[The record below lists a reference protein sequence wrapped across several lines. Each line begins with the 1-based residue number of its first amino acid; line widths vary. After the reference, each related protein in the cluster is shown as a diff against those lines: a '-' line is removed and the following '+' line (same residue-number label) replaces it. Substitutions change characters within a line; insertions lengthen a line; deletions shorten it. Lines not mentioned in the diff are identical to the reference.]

1 MKLKNQYID
10 EAFTFAEEDIDQE
23 FEDNVKEI
31 STYIT
36 MMEPVLYCLDIPE
49 FEWKKYRRFQDLF
62 FIENGQLKLVDRIHS
77 YMIWAEKTKYS
88 FDKKLEAYIWFVE
101 RANEYFQ
108 ELKNEGAKIR
118 LLKLPILHIRLNDV
132 NQNNVDEVIKIDKF
146 LKLVDT
152 KKEESYRYNYF
163 SALMIFLKNG
173 NDLKSF
179 SPFTQDKNNNQ
190 KSFRTEL
197 KDKTGIDLDDLII
210 NEAFSFDDNDIDDID
225 DEFANSVSN
234 TKNEV
239 TYLKLLGDINSTGYY
254 TLKDSFTVIEK
265 NLYTEYDYLDVYSK
279 EEAWKESLDAIVW
292 YLENFVQYALSNKS
306 IEKIALPFIKITY
319 DAVSKEETTLIYKFF
334 VKIAKIL
341 ERIQKSSLVRIDG
354 KIVLYFFGLSNPVFL
369 EHYSLREKTNIDVV
383 FNLQY
388 KENILNEA
396 FDFDSEEDSN
406 IDSSFAK
413 NVEDQKYFSYLFKG
427 IPSVKSMD
435 DVYDTQYYG
444 FYPIDDIT
452 DFKIDSRIWNLN
464 EAIPGYLWFL
474 KKFVEKFKELKRID
488 KKLRGI
494 AFPNTIFFVKPNEF
508 NLIEKFCKEFNNI
521 ILDLKRSFV
530 GVDLYFNLNVYDKE
544 GNMIFDEDESTLKDT
559 DFAERFKREGL
570 YYQMKH

>member
-36 MMEPVLYCLDIPE
+36 MMKPVLYCLDIPE

-62 FIENGQLKLVDRIHS
+62 FIENGQLKLVNRIHS
-77 YMIWAEKTKYS
+77 YIIYAEKTKYS

-118 LLKLPILHIRLNDV
+118 LLKLPILHIRLDDV

-146 LKLVDT
+146 LKLVDI
-152 KKEESYRYNYF
+152 KKKDSIEYNYF

-179 SPFTQDKNNNQ
+179 VPFTQDKNNNQ

-210 NEAFSFDDNDIDDID
+210 NEAFSFDDNDIDD
-225 DEFANSVSN
+225 EFANSVSN

-265 NLYTEYDYLDVYSK
+265 SLYTEYDYLDVYSK
-279 EEAWKESLDAIVW
+279 EEAWKESLDTIVW

-319 DAVSKEETTLIYKFF
+319 DIVSKEETTLIYKFF
-334 VKIAKIL
+334 VEIAKIL
-341 ERIQKSSLVRIDG
+341 ERIQKSNLVRIDG
-354 KIVLYFFGLSNPVFL
+354 KIVLYFFGHNNNPIFL
-369 EHYSLREKTNIDVV
+369 ENYSLRERTNIDVV

-396 FDFDSEEDSN
+396 FDFEDEEDSS
-406 IDSSFAK
+406 IDDSFAK
-413 NVEDQKYFSYLFKG
+413 SVEGQKYFSYLFNG
-427 IPSVKSMD
+427 LRFIKSMD
-435 DVYDTQYYG
+435 DVYDIQYNG

-464 EAIPGYLWFL
+464 EAIPAYLWFL
-474 KKFVEKFKELKRID
+474 KKFVEKFKELKKIY
-488 KKLRGI
+488 KNLQGI
-494 AFPNTIFFVKPNEF
+494 AFPNTIFFVKPDEF
-508 NLIEKFCKEFNNI
+508 DLIEKFCKEFNNI
-521 ILDLKRSFV
+521 ILDLKKRFF
-530 GVDLYFNLNVYDKE
+530 GVDLYFNLKVYDKE
-544 GNMIFDEDESTLKDT
+544 GSMILNEDESTLKDT
-559 DFAERFKREGL
+559 DFAERFKREVL

>member
-62 FIENGQLKLVDRIHS
+62 FIENGWLRLVNGIHS
-77 YMIWAEKTKYS
+77 YMIYAEKTKYS

-118 LLKLPILHIRLNDV
+118 LLELPILLIRLDDIS
-132 NQNNVDEVIKIDKF
+132 QNNIDEVIKIDEF
-146 LKLVDT
+146 LKLVDI
-152 KKEESYRYNYF
+152 KKKDSIEYNYF
-163 SALMIFLKNG
+163 GALMILLKNG
-173 NDLKSF
+173 NDLKTF
-179 SPFTQDKNNNQ
+179 VPFTQDKNNKQ
-190 KSFRTEL
+190 KAFRAEL
-197 KDKTGIDLDDLII
+197 KDKTGIDLDELII
-210 NEAFSFDDNDIDDID
+210 NENFNFDDNDIDD
-225 DEFANSVSN
+225 EFAKSVSN

-265 NLYTEYDYLDVYSK
+265 SLYTEYDYLDVYSK

-306 IEKIALPFIKITY
+306 IKKIALPFIKITY
-319 DAVSKEETTLIYKFF
+319 DTVSKEETTLIYKFF

-341 ERIQKSSLVRIDG
+341 ERIQKSNLVRIDG
-354 KIVLYFFGLSNPVFL
+354 KIVLYFFGHNNNPIFL
-369 EHYSLREKTNIDVV
+369 ENYSLRERTNIDVV

-396 FDFDSEEDSN
+396 FDFEDEEDSS
-406 IDSSFAK
+406 IDDSFAK
-413 NVEDQKYFSYLFKG
+413 SVEGQKYFSYLFNG
-427 IPSVKSMD
+427 LRFIKSMD
-435 DVYDTQYYG
+435 DVYDIQYNG

-464 EAIPGYLWFL
+464 EAIPAYLWFL
-474 KKFVEKFKELKRID
+474 KKFVEKFKELKKIY
-488 KKLRGI
+488 KNLQGI

-544 GNMIFDEDESTLKDT
+544 GNMVFNEDEITLKDT
-559 DFAERFKREGL
+559 NFAERFKREVL

>member
-62 FIENGQLKLVDRIHS
+62 FIENEQLRLVNGIHS
-77 YMIWAEKTKYS
+77 YTIYNEKAKYS
-88 FDKKLEAYIWFVE
+88 FDKKLEAYIWFAE
-101 RANEYFQ
+101 KANEYFQ
-108 ELKNEGAKIR
+108 ELKSEGAKIH
-118 LLKLPILHIRLNDV
+118 LLKLPILHIRLDDIS
-132 NQNNVDEVIKIDKF
+132 QNNIDEVIKIDEF
-146 LKLVDT
+146 LKLVDI
-152 KKEESYRYNYF
+152 KKKDSIEYNYF
-163 SALMIFLKNG
+163 GALMILLKNG
-173 NDLKSF
+173 NDLKTF
-179 SPFTQDKNNNQ
+179 VPFTQDKNNKQ
-190 KSFRTEL
+190 KAFRAEL
-197 KDKTGIDLDDLII
+197 KDKTGIDLDELII
-210 NEAFSFDDNDIDDID
+210 NEAFSFDDNDID

-265 NLYTEYDYLDVYSK
+265 GLYTEYDYLDVYSK
-279 EEAWKESLDAIVW
+279 EEGWKESLDAIVW
-292 YLENFVQYALSNKS
+292 YLENFVQCALSNKS
-306 IEKIALPFIKITY
+306 IKKIALPFIKITY
-319 DAVSKEETTLIYKFF
+319 DIVSKEETTLIYKFF
-334 VKIAKIL
+334 VEIAKIL
-341 ERIQKSSLVRIDG
+341 ERIQKSNLVRIDG
-354 KIVLYFFGLSNPVFL
+354 KIVLYFFGHNNNPIFL
-369 EHYSLREKTNIDVV
+369 ENYSLRERTNIDVV

-413 NVEDQKYFSYLFKG
+413 SVEGQKYFSYLFNG
-427 IPSVKSMD
+427 LRFIKSMD
-435 DVYDTQYYG
+435 DVYDIQYNG

-464 EAIPGYLWFL
+464 EAIPAYLWFL
-474 KKFVEKFKELKRID
+474 KKFVEKFKELKKIY
-488 KKLRGI
+488 KNLQGI
-494 AFPNTIFFVKPNEF
+494 AFPNTIFFVKPDEF
-508 NLIEKFCKEFNNI
+508 DLIEKFCKEFNNI
-521 ILDLKRSFV
+521 ILDLKKRFF
-530 GVDLYFNLNVYDKE
+530 GVDLYFNLKVYDKE
-544 GNMIFDEDESTLKDT
+544 GSMILNEDESTLKDT
-559 DFAERFKREGL
+559 DFAERFKREVL

>member
-62 FIENGQLKLVDRIHS
+62 FIENEQLRLVNGIHS
-77 YMIWAEKTKYS
+77 YTIYNEKAKYS
-88 FDKKLEAYIWFVE
+88 FDKKLEAYIWFAE
-101 RANEYFQ
+101 KANEYFQ
-108 ELKNEGAKIR
+108 ELKSEGAKIH
-118 LLKLPILHIRLNDV
+118 LLKLPILHIRLDDIS
-132 NQNNVDEVIKIDKF
+132 QNNIDEVIKIDEF
-146 LKLVDT
+146 LKLVDI
-152 KKEESYRYNYF
+152 KKKDSIEYNYF
-163 SALMIFLKNG
+163 GALMILLKNG
-173 NDLKSF
+173 NDLKTF
-179 SPFTQDKNNNQ
+179 VPFTQDKNNKQ
-190 KSFRTEL
+190 KAFRAEL
-197 KDKTGIDLDDLII
+197 KDKTGIDLDELII
-210 NEAFSFDDNDIDDID
+210 NENFNFDDNDIDD
-225 DEFANSVSN
+225 EFAKSVSN

-254 TLKDSFTVIEK
+254 ILKDSFTVIEK
-265 NLYTEYDYLDVYSK
+265 GLYTEYDYLDVYSK
-279 EEAWKESLDAIVW
+279 EEGWKESLDAIVW
-292 YLENFVQYALSNKS
+292 YLENFVQCALSNKS
-306 IEKIALPFIKITY
+306 IKKIALPFIKITY
-319 DAVSKEETTLIYKFF
+319 DIVSKEETTLIYKFF
-334 VKIAKIL
+334 VEIAKIL
-341 ERIQKSSLVRIDG
+341 ERIQKSNLVRIDG
-354 KIVLYFFGLSNPVFL
+354 KIVLYFFGHNNNPIFL
-369 EHYSLREKTNIDVV
+369 ENYSLRERTNIDVV

-396 FDFDSEEDSN
+396 FDFEDEEDSS
-406 IDSSFAK
+406 IDDSFAK
-413 NVEDQKYFSYLFKG
+413 SVEGQKYFSYLFNG
-427 IPSVKSMD
+427 LRFIKSMD
-435 DVYDTQYYG
+435 DVYDIQYNG

-464 EAIPGYLWFL
+464 EAIPAYLWFL
-474 KKFVEKFKELKRID
+474 KKFVEKFKELKKIY
-488 KKLRGI
+488 KNLQGI

-544 GNMIFDEDESTLKDT
+544 GNMVFNEDEITLKDT
-559 DFAERFKREGL
+559 NFAERFKREVL

>member
-62 FIENGQLKLVDRIHS
+62 FIENEQLRLVNGIHS
-77 YMIWAEKTKYS
+77 YTIYNEKAKYS
-88 FDKKLEAYIWFVE
+88 FDKKLEAYIWFAE
-101 RANEYFQ
+101 KANEYFQ
-108 ELKNEGAKIR
+108 ELKSEGAKIH
-118 LLKLPILHIRLNDV
+118 LLKLPILHIRLDDIS
-132 NQNNVDEVIKIDKF
+132 QNNIDEVIKIDEF
-146 LKLVDT
+146 LKLVDI
-152 KKEESYRYNYF
+152 KKKDSIEYNYF
-163 SALMIFLKNG
+163 GALMILLKNG
-173 NDLKSF
+173 NDLKTF
-179 SPFTQDKNNNQ
+179 VPFTQDKNNKQ
-190 KSFRTEL
+190 KTFRAEL
-197 KDKTGIDLDDLII
+197 KDKTGIDLDELII
-210 NEAFSFDDNDIDDID
+210 NEAFSFDDNDID

-239 TYLKLLGDINSTGYY
+239 TYLKLLGGINSTGYY

-265 NLYTEYDYLDVYSK
+265 GLYTEYDYLDVYSK
-279 EEAWKESLDAIVW
+279 EEGWKESLDAIVW
-292 YLENFVQYALSNKS
+292 YLENFVQCALSNKS
-306 IEKIALPFIKITY
+306 IKKIALPFIKITY
-319 DAVSKEETTLIYKFF
+319 DIVSKEETTLIYKFF
-334 VKIAKIL
+334 VEIAKIL
-341 ERIQKSSLVRIDG
+341 ERIQKSNLVRIDG
-354 KIVLYFFGLSNPVFL
+354 KIVLYFFGHNNNPIFL
-369 EHYSLREKTNIDVV
+369 ENYSLRERTNIDVV

-413 NVEDQKYFSYLFKG
+413 SVEGQKYFSYLFNG
-427 IPSVKSMD
+427 LRFIKSMD
-435 DVYDTQYYG
+435 DVYDIQYNG

-464 EAIPGYLWFL
+464 EAIPAYLWFL
-474 KKFVEKFKELKRID
+474 KKFVEKFKELKKIY
-488 KKLRGI
+488 KNLQGI
-494 AFPNTIFFVKPNEF
+494 AFPNTIFFVKPDEF
-508 NLIEKFCKEFNNI
+508 DLIEKFCKEFNNI
-521 ILDLKRSFV
+521 ILDLKKRFF
-530 GVDLYFNLNVYDKE
+530 GVDLYFNLKVYDKE
-544 GNMIFDEDESTLKDT
+544 GSMILNEDESTLKDT
-559 DFAERFKREGL
+559 DFAERFKREVL

>member
-62 FIENGQLKLVDRIHS
+62 FIENEQLRLVNGIHS
-77 YMIWAEKTKYS
+77 YTIYNEKAKYS
-88 FDKKLEAYIWFVE
+88 FDKKLEAYIWFAE
-101 RANEYFQ
+101 KANEYFQ
-108 ELKNEGAKIR
+108 ELKSEGAKIH
-118 LLKLPILHIRLNDV
+118 LLKLPILHIRLDDIS
-132 NQNNVDEVIKIDKF
+132 QNNIDEVIKIDEF
-146 LKLVDT
+146 LKLVDI
-152 KKEESYRYNYF
+152 KKKDSIEYNYF
-163 SALMIFLKNG
+163 GALMILLKNG
-173 NDLKSF
+173 NDLKTF
-179 SPFTQDKNNNQ
+179 VPFTQDKNNKQ
-190 KSFRTEL
+190 KAFRAEL
-197 KDKTGIDLDDLII
+197 KDKTGIDLDELII
-210 NEAFSFDDNDIDDID
+210 NENFNFDDNDIDD
-225 DEFANSVSN
+225 EFAKSVSN

-254 TLKDSFTVIEK
+254 ILKDSFTVIEK
-265 NLYTEYDYLDVYSK
+265 GLYTEYDYLDVYSK
-279 EEAWKESLDAIVW
+279 EEGWKESLDAIVW
-292 YLENFVQYALSNKS
+292 YLENFVQCALSNKS
-306 IEKIALPFIKITY
+306 IKKIALPFIKITY
-319 DAVSKEETTLIYKFF
+319 DIVSKEETTLIYKFF
-334 VKIAKIL
+334 VEIAKIL
-341 ERIQKSSLVRIDG
+341 ERIQKSNLVRIDG
-354 KIVLYFFGLSNPVFL
+354 KIVLYFFGHNNNPIFL
-369 EHYSLREKTNIDVV
+369 ENYSLRERTNIDVV

-396 FDFDSEEDSN
+396 FDFEDEEDSS
-406 IDSSFAK
+406 IDDSFAK
-413 NVEDQKYFSYLFKG
+413 SVEGQKYFSYLFNG
-427 IPSVKSMD
+427 LRFIKSMD
-435 DVYDTQYYG
+435 DVYDIQYNG
-444 FYPIDDIT
+444 FFPIDDIT

-464 EAIPGYLWFL
+464 EAIPAYLWFL
-474 KKFVEKFKELKRID
+474 KKFVEKFKELKKIY
-488 KKLRGI
+488 KNLQGI

-544 GNMIFDEDESTLKDT
+544 GNMVFNEDEITLKDT
-559 DFAERFKREGL
+559 NFAERFKREVL

>member
-62 FIENGQLKLVDRIHS
+62 FIENEQLRLVNGIHS
-77 YMIWAEKTKYS
+77 YTIYNEKAKYS
-88 FDKKLEAYIWFVE
+88 FDKKLEAYIWFAE
-101 RANEYFQ
+101 KANEYFQ
-108 ELKNEGAKIR
+108 ELKSEGAKIH
-118 LLKLPILHIRLNDV
+118 LLKLPILHIRLDDIS
-132 NQNNVDEVIKIDKF
+132 QNNIDEVIKIDEF
-146 LKLVDT
+146 LKLVDI
-152 KKEESYRYNYF
+152 KKKDSIEYNYF
-163 SALMIFLKNG
+163 GALMILLKNG
-173 NDLKSF
+173 NDLKTF
-179 SPFTQDKNNNQ
+179 VPFTQDKNNKQ
-190 KSFRTEL
+190 KAFRAEL
-197 KDKTGIDLDDLII
+197 KDKTGIDLDELII
-210 NEAFSFDDNDIDDID
+210 NENFNFDDNDIDD
-225 DEFANSVSN
+225 EFAKSVSN

-265 NLYTEYDYLDVYSK
+265 SLYTEYDYLDVYSK

-306 IEKIALPFIKITY
+306 IKKIALPFIKITY
-319 DAVSKEETTLIYKFF
+319 DTVSKEETTLIYKFF

-341 ERIQKSSLVRIDG
+341 ERIQKSNLVRIDG
-354 KIVLYFFGLSNPVFL
+354 KIVLYFFGHNNNPIFL
-369 EHYSLREKTNIDVV
+369 ENYSLRERTNIDVV

-396 FDFDSEEDSN
+396 FDFEDEEDSS
-406 IDSSFAK
+406 IDDSFAK
-413 NVEDQKYFSYLFKG
+413 SVEGQKYFSYLFNG
-427 IPSVKSMD
+427 LRFIKSMD
-435 DVYDTQYYG
+435 DVYDIQYNG

-464 EAIPGYLWFL
+464 EAIPAYLWFL
-474 KKFVEKFKELKRID
+474 KKFVGKFKELKKIY
-488 KKLRGI
+488 KNLQGI

-544 GNMIFDEDESTLKDT
+544 GNMVFNEDEITLKDT
-559 DFAERFKREGL
+559 NFAERFKREVL

>member
-62 FIENGQLKLVDRIHS
+62 FIENEQLRLVNGIHS
-77 YMIWAEKTKYS
+77 YTIYNEKAKYS
-88 FDKKLEAYIWFVE
+88 FDKKLEAYIWFAE
-101 RANEYFQ
+101 KANEYFQ
-108 ELKNEGAKIR
+108 ELKSEGAKIH
-118 LLKLPILHIRLNDV
+118 LLKLPILHIRLDDIS
-132 NQNNVDEVIKIDKF
+132 QNNIDEVIKIDEF
-146 LKLVDT
+146 LKLVDI
-152 KKEESYRYNYF
+152 KKKDSIEYNYF
-163 SALMIFLKNG
+163 GALMILLKNG
-173 NDLKSF
+173 NDLKTF
-179 SPFTQDKNNNQ
+179 VPFTQDKNNKQ
-190 KSFRTEL
+190 KAFRAEL
-197 KDKTGIDLDDLII
+197 KDKTGIDLDELII
-210 NEAFSFDDNDIDDID
+210 NEAFSFDDNDID

-265 NLYTEYDYLDVYSK
+265 GLYTEYDYLDVYSK
-279 EEAWKESLDAIVW
+279 EEGWKESLDAIVW
-292 YLENFVQYALSNKS
+292 YLENFVQCALSNKS
-306 IEKIALPFIKITY
+306 IKKIALPFIKITY
-319 DAVSKEETTLIYKFF
+319 DIVSKEETTLIYKFF
-334 VKIAKIL
+334 VEIAKIL
-341 ERIQKSSLVRIDG
+341 ERIQKSNLVRIDG
-354 KIVLYFFGLSNPVFL
+354 KIVLYFFGHNNNPIFL
-369 EHYSLREKTNIDVV
+369 ENYSLRERTNIDVV

-413 NVEDQKYFSYLFKG
+413 SVEGQKYFSYLFNG
-427 IPSVKSMD
+427 LRFIKSMD
-435 DVYDTQYYG
+435 DVYDIQYNG

-464 EAIPGYLWFL
+464 EAIPAYLWFL
-474 KKFVEKFKELKRID
+474 KKFVEKFKELKKIY
-488 KKLRGI
+488 KNLQGI
-494 AFPNTIFFVKPNEF
+494 AFPNTIFFVKPDEF
-508 NLIEKFCKEFNNI
+508 DLIEKFCKEFNNI
-521 ILDLKRSFV
+521 ILDLKKRFF
-530 GVDLYFNLNVYDKE
+530 GVDLYFNLKVYDKE
-544 GNMIFDEDESTLKDT
+544 GSMILNENESTLKDT
-559 DFAERFKREGL
+559 DFAERFKREVL

>member
-31 STYIT
+31 STYIS

-62 FIENGQLKLVDRIHS
+62 FIENGQLKLVNRIHS
-77 YMIWAEKTKYS
+77 YIIYAEKTKYS

-118 LLKLPILHIRLNDV
+118 LLKLPILHIRLDDV

-146 LKLVDT
+146 LKLVDI
-152 KKEESYRYNYF
+152 KKKDSIEYNYF

-179 SPFTQDKNNNQ
+179 VPFTQDKNNNQ
-190 KSFRTEL
+190 KSFRIEL

-210 NEAFSFDDNDIDDID
+210 NEAFSFDDNDID

-265 NLYTEYDYLDVYSK
+265 SLYTEYDYLDVYSK

-319 DAVSKEETTLIYKFF
+319 DIVSKEETTLIYKFF
-334 VKIAKIL
+334 VEIAKIL
-341 ERIQKSSLVRIDG
+341 ERIQKSNLVRIDG
-354 KIVLYFFGLSNPVFL
+354 KIVLYFFGHNNNPIFL
-369 EHYSLREKTNIDVV
+369 ENYSLRERTNIDVV

-388 KENILNEA
+388 KEVILNEA
-396 FDFDSEEDSN
+396 FDFEDEEDSS
-406 IDSSFAK
+406 IDDSFAK
-413 NVEDQKYFSYLFKG
+413 SVEGQKYFSYLFNG
-427 IPSVKSMD
+427 LRFIKSMD
-435 DVYDTQYYG
+435 DVYDIQYNG

-464 EAIPGYLWFL
+464 EAIPAYLWFL
-474 KKFVEKFKELKRID
+474 KKFVEKFKELKKIY
-488 KKLRGI
+488 KNLQGI
-494 AFPNTIFFVKPNEF
+494 AFPNTIFFVKPDEF
-508 NLIEKFCKEFNNI
+508 DLIEKFCKEFNNI
-521 ILDLKRSFV
+521 ILDLKKSFV

-544 GNMIFDEDESTLKDT
+544 GNMVFNEDEITLKDT
-559 DFAERFKREGL
+559 NFAERFKREVL

>member
-1 MKLKNQYID
+1 MKLNDQYID
-10 EAFTFAEEDIDQE
+10 EAFTFDGEDIDQE
-23 FEDNVKEI
+23 FEDSVKEI

-36 MMEPVLYCLDIPE
+36 MMEPILYCLEIPE

-62 FIENGQLKLVDRIHS
+62 FIENGLLRLVNGIHS
-77 YMIWAEKTKYS
+77 YTIYAEKAKYS
-88 FDKKLEAYIWFVE
+88 FDKKLEAYIWFAE
-101 RANEYFQ
+101 KANEYFQ
-108 ELKNEGAKIR
+108 ELKSEGAKIH
-118 LLKLPILHIRLNDV
+118 LLKLPILHIRLDDV
-132 NQNNVDEVIKIDKF
+132 SQNNIDEVIKIDEF
-146 LKLVDT
+146 LKLVDI
-152 KKEESYRYNYF
+152 KKKDSIKYNYF
-163 SALMIFLKNG
+163 GALMILLKNG
-173 NDLKSF
+173 NDLKTF
-179 SPFTQDKNNNQ
+179 EPFTQDKNNKQ
-190 KSFRTEL
+190 KAFRAEL
-197 KDKTGIDLDDLII
+197 KDKTGIDLDELII
-210 NEAFSFDDNDIDDID
+210 NENFSFDDNDIDD
-225 DEFANSVSN
+225 EFAKSVSN

-254 TLKDSFTVIEK
+254 ILEDSFTVIEK
-265 NLYTEYDYLDVYSK
+265 GLYTEYDYLDVYSK

-306 IEKIALPFIKITY
+306 IKKIALPFIKITY
-319 DAVSKEETTLIYKFF
+319 DTVSKEETTLIYKFF

-341 ERIQKSSLVRIDG
+341 ERIQKSNLVRIDG
-354 KIVLYFFGLSNPVFL
+354 KIVLYFFGHNNNPIFL
-369 EHYSLREKTNIDVV
+369 ENYSLRERTNIDVV

-396 FDFDSEEDSN
+396 FDFEDEEDSS
-406 IDSSFAK
+406 IDDSFAK
-413 NVEDQKYFSYLFKG
+413 SVEGQKYFSYLFNG
-427 IPSVKSMD
+427 LRFIKSMD
-435 DVYDTQYYG
+435 DVYDIQYNG

-464 EAIPGYLWFL
+464 EAIPAYLWFL
-474 KKFVEKFKELKRID
+474 KKFVEKFKELKKIY
-488 KKLRGI
+488 KNLQGI

-544 GNMIFDEDESTLKDT
+544 GNMVFNEDEITLKDT
-559 DFAERFKREGL
+559 NFAERFKREVL

>member
-49 FEWKKYRRFQDLF
+49 FEWKKHRRFQDLF
-62 FIENGQLKLVDRIHS
+62 FIENEQLRLVNGIHF
-77 YMIWAEKTKYS
+77 YTIYNEKAKYS
-88 FDKKLEAYIWFVE
+88 FDKKLEAYIWFAE
-101 RANEYFQ
+101 KANEYFQ
-108 ELKNEGAKIR
+108 ELKSEGAKIH
-118 LLKLPILHIRLNDV
+118 LLKLPILHIRLDDIS
-132 NQNNVDEVIKIDKF
+132 QNNIDEVIKIDEF
-146 LKLVDT
+146 LKLVDI
-152 KKEESYRYNYF
+152 KKKDSIEYNYF
-163 SALMIFLKNG
+163 GALMILLKNG
-173 NDLKSF
+173 NDLKTF
-179 SPFTQDKNNNQ
+179 VPFTQDKNNKQ
-190 KSFRTEL
+190 KAFRAEL
-197 KDKTGIDLDDLII
+197 KDKTGIDLDELII
-210 NEAFSFDDNDIDDID
+210 NEAFSFDDNDID

-265 NLYTEYDYLDVYSK
+265 GLYTEYDYLDVYSK
-279 EEAWKESLDAIVW
+279 EEGWKESLDAIVW
-292 YLENFVQYALSNKS
+292 YLENFVQCALSNKS
-306 IEKIALPFIKITY
+306 IKKIALPFIKITY
-319 DAVSKEETTLIYKFF
+319 DIVSKEETTLIYKFF
-334 VKIAKIL
+334 VEIAKIL
-341 ERIQKSSLVRIDG
+341 ERIQKSNLVRIDG
-354 KIVLYFFGLSNPVFL
+354 KIVLYFFGHNNNPIFL
-369 EHYSLREKTNIDVV
+369 ENYSLRERTNIDVV

-413 NVEDQKYFSYLFKG
+413 SVEGQKYFSYLFKG

-559 DFAERFKREGL
+559 DFAERFKREVL

>member
-62 FIENGQLKLVDRIHS
+62 FIENEQLRLVNGIHS
-77 YMIWAEKTKYS
+77 YTIYNEKAKYS
-88 FDKKLEAYIWFVE
+88 FDKKLEAYIWFAE
-101 RANEYFQ
+101 KANEYFQ
-108 ELKNEGAKIR
+108 ELKSEGAKIH
-118 LLKLPILHIRLNDV
+118 LLKLPILHIRLDDIS
-132 NQNNVDEVIKIDKF
+132 QNNIDEVIKIDEF
-146 LKLVDT
+146 LKLVDI
-152 KKEESYRYNYF
+152 KKKDSIEYNYF
-163 SALMIFLKNG
+163 GALMILLKNG
-173 NDLKSF
+173 NDLKTF
-179 SPFTQDKNNNQ
+179 VPFTQDKNNKQ
-190 KSFRTEL
+190 KAFRAEL
-197 KDKTGIDLDDLII
+197 KDKTGIDLDELII
-210 NEAFSFDDNDIDDID
+210 NENFNFDDNDIDD
-225 DEFANSVSN
+225 EFAKSVSN

-265 NLYTEYDYLDVYSK
+265 SLYTEYDYLDVYSK

-306 IEKIALPFIKITY
+306 IKKIALPFIKITY
-319 DAVSKEETTLIYKFF
+319 DTVSKEETTLIYKFF

-341 ERIQKSSLVRIDG
+341 ERIQKSNLVRIDG
-354 KIVLYFFGLSNPVFL
+354 KIVLYFFGHNNNPIFL
-369 EHYSLREKTNIDVV
+369 ENYSLRERTNIDVV

-396 FDFDSEEDSN
+396 FDFEDEEDSS
-406 IDSSFAK
+406 IDDSFAK
-413 NVEDQKYFSYLFKG
+413 SVEGQKYFSYLFNG
-427 IPSVKSMD
+427 LRFIKSMD
-435 DVYDTQYYG
+435 DVYDIQYNG

-464 EAIPGYLWFL
+464 EAIPAYLWFL
-474 KKFVEKFKELKRID
+474 KKFVEKFKELKKIY
-488 KKLRGI
+488 KNLQGI
-494 AFPNTIFFVKPNEF
+494 AFPNTIFFVKPDEF
-508 NLIEKFCKEFNNI
+508 DLIEKFCKEFNNI
-521 ILDLKRSFV
+521 ILDLKKRFF
-530 GVDLYFNLNVYDKE
+530 GVDLYFNLKVYDKE
-544 GNMIFDEDESTLKDT
+544 GSMIFDEDESTLKDT
-559 DFAERFKREGL
+559 DFAERFKREVL

>member
-36 MMEPVLYCLDIPE
+36 MMKPVLYCLDIPE

-62 FIENGQLKLVDRIHS
+62 FIENCQLKLVNRIHS
-77 YMIWAEKTKYS
+77 YIIYAEKTKYS

-118 LLKLPILHIRLNDV
+118 LLKLPILHIRLDDV
-132 NQNNVDEVIKIDKF
+132 NQNNLDEVIKIDKF
-146 LKLVDT
+146 LKLVDI
-152 KKEESYRYNYF
+152 KKKDSIEYNYF

-173 NDLKSF
+173 NDLKAF
-179 SPFTQDKNNNQ
+179 VPFTQDKNNNQ

-210 NEAFSFDDNDIDDID
+210 NEAFSFDDNDIDD
-225 DEFANSVSN
+225 EFANSVSN

-265 NLYTEYDYLDVYSK
+265 SLYTEYDYLDVYSK

-319 DAVSKEETTLIYKFF
+319 DIVSKEETTLIYKFF
-334 VKIAKIL
+334 VEIAKIL
-341 ERIQKSSLVRIDG
+341 ERIQKSNLVRIDG
-354 KIVLYFFGLSNPVFL
+354 KIVLYFFGHNNNPIFL
-369 EHYSLREKTNIDVV
+369 ENYSLRERTNIDVV

-388 KENILNEA
+388 KEVILNEA
-396 FDFDSEEDSN
+396 FDFEDEEDSS
-406 IDSSFAK
+406 IDDSFAK
-413 NVEDQKYFSYLFKG
+413 SVEGQKYFSYLFNG
-427 IPSVKSMD
+427 LRFIKSMD
-435 DVYDTQYYG
+435 DVYDIQYNG

-464 EAIPGYLWFL
+464 EAIPAYLWFL
-474 KKFVEKFKELKRID
+474 KKFVEKFKELKKIY
-488 KKLRGI
+488 KNLQGI
-494 AFPNTIFFVKPNEF
+494 AFPNTIFFVKPDEF
-508 NLIEKFCKEFNNI
+508 DLIEKFCKEFNNI
-521 ILDLKRSFV
+521 ILDLKKRFF
-530 GVDLYFNLNVYDKE
+530 GVDLYFNLKVYDKE
-544 GNMIFDEDESTLKDT
+544 GSMILNEDESTLKDT
-559 DFAERFKREGL
+559 DFAERFKREVL

>member
-62 FIENGQLKLVDRIHS
+62 FIENEQLRLVNGIHS
-77 YMIWAEKTKYS
+77 YTIYNEKAKYS
-88 FDKKLEAYIWFVE
+88 FDKKLEAYIWFAE
-101 RANEYFQ
+101 KANEYFQ
-108 ELKNEGAKIR
+108 ELKSEGAKIH
-118 LLKLPILHIRLNDV
+118 LLKLPILHIRLDDIS
-132 NQNNVDEVIKIDKF
+132 QNNIDEVIKIDEF
-146 LKLVDT
+146 LKLVDI
-152 KKEESYRYNYF
+152 KKKDSIEYNYF
-163 SALMIFLKNG
+163 GALMILLKNG
-173 NDLKSF
+173 NDLKTF
-179 SPFTQDKNNNQ
+179 VPFTQDKNNKQ
-190 KSFRTEL
+190 KAFRAEL
-197 KDKTGIDLDDLII
+197 KDKTGIDLDELII
-210 NEAFSFDDNDIDDID
+210 NEAFSFDDNDID

-265 NLYTEYDYLDVYSK
+265 GLYTEYDYLDVYSK
-279 EEAWKESLDAIVW
+279 EEGWKESLDAIVW
-292 YLENFVQYALSNKS
+292 YLENFVQCALSNKS
-306 IEKIALPFIKITY
+306 IKKIALPFIKITY
-319 DAVSKEETTLIYKFF
+319 DIVSKEETTLIYKFF
-334 VKIAKIL
+334 VEIAKIL
-341 ERIQKSSLVRIDG
+341 ERIQKSNLVRIDG
-354 KIVLYFFGLSNPVFL
+354 KIVLYFFGHNNNPIFL
-369 EHYSLREKTNIDVV
+369 ENYSLRERTNIDVV

-406 IDSSFAK
+406 IDNSFAK
-413 NVEDQKYFSYLFKG
+413 SVEGQKYFSYLFNG
-427 IPSVKSMD
+427 LRFIKSMD
-435 DVYDTQYYG
+435 DVYDIQYNG

-464 EAIPGYLWFL
+464 EAIPAYLWFL
-474 KKFVEKFKELKRID
+474 KKFVKKFKELKKIY
-488 KKLRGI
+488 KNLQGI
-494 AFPNTIFFVKPNEF
+494 AFPNTIFFVKPDEF
-508 NLIEKFCKEFNNI
+508 DLIEKFCKEFNNI
-521 ILDLKRSFV
+521 ILDLKKRFF
-530 GVDLYFNLNVYDKE
+530 GVDLYFNLKVYDKE
-544 GNMIFDEDESTLKDT
+544 GSMILNEDESTLKDT
-559 DFAERFKREGL
+559 DFAERFKREVL

>member
-62 FIENGQLKLVDRIHS
+62 FIENEQLRLVNGIHS
-77 YMIWAEKTKYS
+77 YTIYNEKAKYS
-88 FDKKLEAYIWFVE
+88 FDKKLEAYIWFAE
-101 RANEYFQ
+101 KANEYFQ
-108 ELKNEGAKIR
+108 ELKSEGAKIH
-118 LLKLPILHIRLNDV
+118 LLKLPILHIRLDDIS
-132 NQNNVDEVIKIDKF
+132 QNNIDEVIKIDEF
-146 LKLVDT
+146 LKLVDI
-152 KKEESYRYNYF
+152 KKKDSIEYNYF
-163 SALMIFLKNG
+163 GALMILLKNG
-173 NDLKSF
+173 NDLKTF
-179 SPFTQDKNNNQ
+179 VPFTQDKNNKQ
-190 KSFRTEL
+190 KAFRAEL
-197 KDKTGIDLDDLII
+197 KDKTGIDLDELII
-210 NEAFSFDDNDIDDID
+210 NENFSFDDNDIDD
-225 DEFANSVSN
+225 EFAKSVSN

-265 NLYTEYDYLDVYSK
+265 SLYTEYDYLDVYSK

-306 IEKIALPFIKITY
+306 IKKIALPFIKITY
-319 DAVSKEETTLIYKFF
+319 DTVSKEETTLIYKFF

-341 ERIQKSSLVRIDG
+341 ERIQKSNLVRIDG
-354 KIVLYFFGLSNPVFL
+354 KIVLYFFGHNNNPIFL
-369 EHYSLREKTNIDVV
+369 ENYSLRERTNIDVV

-396 FDFDSEEDSN
+396 FDFEDEEDSS
-406 IDSSFAK
+406 IDDSFAK
-413 NVEDQKYFSYLFKG
+413 SVEGQKYFSYLFNG
-427 IPSVKSMD
+427 LRFIKSMD
-435 DVYDTQYYG
+435 DVYDIQYNG

-464 EAIPGYLWFL
+464 EAIPAYLWFL
-474 KKFVEKFKELKRID
+474 KKFVEKFKELKKIY
-488 KKLRGI
+488 KNLQGI

-544 GNMIFDEDESTLKDT
+544 GNMVFNEDEITLKDT
-559 DFAERFKREGL
+559 NFAERFKREVL

>member
-62 FIENGQLKLVDRIHS
+62 FIENEQLRLVNGIHS
-77 YMIWAEKTKYS
+77 YTIYNEKAKYS
-88 FDKKLEAYIWFVE
+88 FDKKLEAYIWFAE
-101 RANEYFQ
+101 KANEYFQ
-108 ELKNEGAKIR
+108 ELKSEGAKIH
-118 LLKLPILHIRLNDV
+118 LLKLPILHIRLDDIS
-132 NQNNVDEVIKIDKF
+132 QNNIDEVIKIDEF
-146 LKLVDT
+146 LKLVDI
-152 KKEESYRYNYF
+152 KKKDSIEYNYF
-163 SALMIFLKNG
+163 GALMILLKNG
-173 NDLKSF
+173 NDLKTF
-179 SPFTQDKNNNQ
+179 VPFTQDKNNKQ
-190 KSFRTEL
+190 KAFRAEL
-197 KDKTGIDLDDLII
+197 KDKTGIDLVELII
-210 NEAFSFDDNDIDDID
+210 NENFNFDDNDIDD
-225 DEFANSVSN
+225 EFAKSVSN

-265 NLYTEYDYLDVYSK
+265 SLYTEYDYLDVYSK

-306 IEKIALPFIKITY
+306 IKKIALPFIKITY
-319 DAVSKEETTLIYKFF
+319 DTVSKEETTLIYKFF

-341 ERIQKSSLVRIDG
+341 ERIQKSNLVRIDG
-354 KIVLYFFGLSNPVFL
+354 KIVLYFFGHNNNPIFL
-369 EHYSLREKTNIDVV
+369 ENYSLRERTNIDVV

-396 FDFDSEEDSN
+396 FDFEDEEDSS
-406 IDSSFAK
+406 IDDSFAK
-413 NVEDQKYFSYLFKG
+413 SVEGQKYFSYLFNG
-427 IPSVKSMD
+427 LRFIKSMD
-435 DVYDTQYYG
+435 DVYDIQYNG

-464 EAIPGYLWFL
+464 EAIPAYLWFL

-494 AFPNTIFFVKPNEF
+494 AFPNTIFFVKPDEF
-508 NLIEKFCKEFNNI
+508 DLIEKFCKEFNNI
-521 ILDLKRSFV
+521 ILDLKKRFF
-530 GVDLYFNLNVYDKE
+530 GVDLYFNLKVYDKE
-544 GNMIFDEDESTLKDT
+544 GSMILNEDESTLKDT
-559 DFAERFKREGL
+559 DFAERFKREVL

>member
-23 FEDNVKEI
+23 FENNVKEI

-62 FIENGQLKLVDRIHS
+62 FIENGWLRLVNGIHS
-77 YMIWAEKTKYS
+77 YMIYAEKTKYS

-118 LLKLPILHIRLNDV
+118 LLELPILLIRLDDIS
-132 NQNNVDEVIKIDKF
+132 QNNIDEVIKIDEF
-146 LKLVDT
+146 LKLVDI
-152 KKEESYRYNYF
+152 KKKDSIEYNYF
-163 SALMIFLKNG
+163 GALMILLKNG
-173 NDLKSF
+173 NDLKTF
-179 SPFTQDKNNNQ
+179 VPFTQDKNNKQ
-190 KSFRTEL
+190 KAFRAEL
-197 KDKTGIDLDDLII
+197 KDKTGIDLDELII
-210 NEAFSFDDNDIDDID
+210 NENFNFDDNDIDD
-225 DEFANSVSN
+225 EFAKSVSN

-265 NLYTEYDYLDVYSK
+265 SLYTEYDYLDVYSK

-306 IEKIALPFIKITY
+306 IKKIALPFIKITY
-319 DAVSKEETTLIYKFF
+319 DTVSKEETTLIYKFF

-341 ERIQKSSLVRIDG
+341 ERIQKSNLVRIDG
-354 KIVLYFFGLSNPVFL
+354 KIVLYFFGHNNNPIFL
-369 EHYSLREKTNIDVV
+369 ENYSLRERTNIDVV

-396 FDFDSEEDSN
+396 FDFEDEEDSS
-406 IDSSFAK
+406 IDDSFAK
-413 NVEDQKYFSYLFKG
+413 SVEGQKYFSYLFNG
-427 IPSVKSMD
+427 LRFIKSMD
-435 DVYDTQYYG
+435 DVYDIQYNG

-464 EAIPGYLWFL
+464 EAIPAYLWFL
-474 KKFVEKFKELKRID
+474 KKFVEKFKELKKIY
-488 KKLRGI
+488 KNLQGI

-544 GNMIFDEDESTLKDT
+544 GNMVVFNEDEITLKDT
-559 DFAERFKREGL
+559 NFAERFKREVL

>member
-23 FEDNVKEI
+23 FENNVKEI

-62 FIENGQLKLVDRIHS
+62 FIENGWLRLVNGIHS
-77 YMIWAEKTKYS
+77 YMIYAEKTKYS

-118 LLKLPILHIRLNDV
+118 LLELPILLIRLDDIS
-132 NQNNVDEVIKIDKF
+132 QNNIDEVIKIDEF
-146 LKLVDT
+146 LKLVDI
-152 KKEESYRYNYF
+152 KKKDSIEYNYF
-163 SALMIFLKNG
+163 GALMILLKNG
-173 NDLKSF
+173 NDLKTF
-179 SPFTQDKNNNQ
+179 VPFTQDKNNKQ
-190 KSFRTEL
+190 KAFRAEL
-197 KDKTGIDLDDLII
+197 KDKTGIDLDELII
-210 NEAFSFDDNDIDDID
+210 NENFSFDDNDIDD
-225 DEFANSVSN
+225 EFAKSVSN

-265 NLYTEYDYLDVYSK
+265 SLYTEYDYLDVYSK

-306 IEKIALPFIKITY
+306 IKKIALPFIKITY
-319 DAVSKEETTLIYKFF
+319 DTVSKEETTLIYKFF

-341 ERIQKSSLVRIDG
+341 ERIQKSNLVRIDG
-354 KIVLYFFGLSNPVFL
+354 KIVLYFFGHNNNPIFL
-369 EHYSLREKTNIDVV
+369 ENYSLRERTNIDVV

-396 FDFDSEEDSN
+396 FDFEDEEDSS
-406 IDSSFAK
+406 IDDSFAK
-413 NVEDQKYFSYLFKG
+413 SVEGQKYFSYLFNG
-427 IPSVKSMD
+427 LRFIKSMD
-435 DVYDTQYYG
+435 DVYDIQYNG

-464 EAIPGYLWFL
+464 EAIPAYLWFL
-474 KKFVEKFKELKRID
+474 KKFVEKFKELKKIY
-488 KKLRGI
+488 KNLQGI

-544 GNMIFDEDESTLKDT
+544 GNMVFNEDEITLKDT
-559 DFAERFKREGL
+559 NFAERFKREVL

>member
-62 FIENGQLKLVDRIHS
+62 FIENGQLKLVNRIHS
-77 YMIWAEKTKYS
+77 YIIYAEKTKYS

-118 LLKLPILHIRLNDV
+118 LLKLPILHIRLDDV

-146 LKLVDT
+146 LKLVDI
-152 KKEESYRYNYF
+152 KKKDSIEYNYF

-179 SPFTQDKNNNQ
+179 VPFTQDKNNNQ

-210 NEAFSFDDNDIDDID
+210 NEAFSFDDNDIDD
-225 DEFANSVSN
+225 EFANSVSN

-265 NLYTEYDYLDVYSK
+265 SLYTEYDYLDVYSK

-319 DAVSKEETTLIYKFF
+319 DIVSKEETTLIYKFF
-334 VKIAKIL
+334 VEIAKIL
-341 ERIQKSSLVRIDG
+341 ERIQKSNLVRIDG
-354 KIVLYFFGLSNPVFL
+354 KIVLYFFGHNNNPIFL
-369 EHYSLREKTNIDVV
+369 ENYSLRERTNIDVV

-388 KENILNEA
+388 KEVILNEA
-396 FDFDSEEDSN
+396 FDFEDEEDSS
-406 IDSSFAK
+406 IDGSFAK
-413 NVEDQKYFSYLFKG
+413 SVEGQKYFSYLFNG
-427 IPSVKSMD
+427 LRFIKSMD
-435 DVYDTQYYG
+435 DVYDIQYNG

-464 EAIPGYLWFL
+464 EAIPAYLWFL
-474 KKFVEKFKELKRID
+474 KKFVEKFKELKKIY
-488 KKLRGI
+488 KNLQGI
-494 AFPNTIFFVKPNEF
+494 AFPNTIFFVKPDEF
-508 NLIEKFCKEFNNI
+508 DLIEKFCKEFNNI
-521 ILDLKRSFV
+521 ILDLKKRFF
-530 GVDLYFNLNVYDKE
+530 GVDLYFNLKVYDKE
-544 GNMIFDEDESTLKDT
+544 GSMILNEDESTLKDT
-559 DFAERFKREGL
+559 DFAERFKREVL

>member
-62 FIENGQLKLVDRIHS
+62 FIENEQLRLVNGIHS
-77 YMIWAEKTKYS
+77 YTIYNEKAKYS
-88 FDKKLEAYIWFVE
+88 FDKKLEAYIWFAE
-101 RANEYFQ
+101 KANEHFQ
-108 ELKNEGAKIR
+108 ELKSEGAKIH
-118 LLKLPILHIRLNDV
+118 LLKLPILHIRLDDIS
-132 NQNNVDEVIKIDKF
+132 QNNIDEVIKIDEF
-146 LKLVDT
+146 LKLVDI
-152 KKEESYRYNYF
+152 KKKDSIEYNYF
-163 SALMIFLKNG
+163 GALMILLKNG
-173 NDLKSF
+173 NDLKTF
-179 SPFTQDKNNNQ
+179 VPFTQDKNNKQ
-190 KSFRTEL
+190 KAFRAEL
-197 KDKTGIDLDDLII
+197 KDKTGIDLDELII
-210 NEAFSFDDNDIDDID
+210 NEAFSFDDNDID

-265 NLYTEYDYLDVYSK
+265 GLYTEYDYLDVYSK
-279 EEAWKESLDAIVW
+279 EEGWKESLDAIVW
-292 YLENFVQYALSNKS
+292 YLENFVQCALSNKS
-306 IEKIALPFIKITY
+306 IKKIALPFIKITY
-319 DAVSKEETTLIYKFF
+319 DIVSKEETTLIYKFF
-334 VKIAKIL
+334 VEIAKIL
-341 ERIQKSSLVRIDG
+341 ERIQKSNLVRIDG
-354 KIVLYFFGLSNPVFL
+354 KIVLYFFGHNNNPIFL
-369 EHYSLREKTNIDVV
+369 ENYSLRERTNIDVV

-413 NVEDQKYFSYLFKG
+413 SVEGQKYFSYLFNG
-427 IPSVKSMD
+427 LRFIKSMD
-435 DVYDTQYYG
+435 DVYDIQYNG
-444 FYPIDDIT
+444 FYPIDGIT

-464 EAIPGYLWFL
+464 EAIPAYLWFL
-474 KKFVEKFKELKRID
+474 KKFVEKFKELKKIY
-488 KKLRGI
+488 KNLQGI
-494 AFPNTIFFVKPNEF
+494 AFPNTIFFVKPDEF
-508 NLIEKFCKEFNNI
+508 DLIEKFCKEFNNI
-521 ILDLKRSFV
+521 ILDLKKRFF
-530 GVDLYFNLNVYDKE
+530 GVDLYFNLKVYDKE
-544 GNMIFDEDESTLKDT
+544 GSMILNEDESTLKDT
-559 DFAERFKREGL
+559 DFAERFKREVL

>member
-62 FIENGQLKLVDRIHS
+62 FIENEQLRLVNGIHS
-77 YMIWAEKTKYS
+77 YTIYNEKAKYS
-88 FDKKLEAYIWFVE
+88 FDKKLEAYIWFAE
-101 RANEYFQ
+101 KANEYFQ
-108 ELKNEGAKIR
+108 ELKSEGAKIH
-118 LLKLPILHIRLNDV
+118 LLKLPILHIRLDDIS
-132 NQNNVDEVIKIDKF
+132 QNNIDEVIKIDEF
-146 LKLVDT
+146 LKLVDI
-152 KKEESYRYNYF
+152 KKKDSIEYNYF
-163 SALMIFLKNG
+163 GALMILLKNG
-173 NDLKSF
+173 NDLKTF
-179 SPFTQDKNNNQ
+179 VPFTQDKNNKQ
-190 KSFRTEL
+190 KAFRAEL
-197 KDKTGIDLDDLII
+197 KDKTGIDLDELII
-210 NEAFSFDDNDIDDID
+210 NENFNFDDNDIDD
-225 DEFANSVSN
+225 EFAKSVSN

-254 TLKDSFTVIEK
+254 ILKDSFTVIEK
-265 NLYTEYDYLDVYSK
+265 GLYTEYDYLDVYSK
-279 EEAWKESLDAIVW
+279 EEGWKESLDAIVW
-292 YLENFVQYALSNKS
+292 YLENFVQCALSNKS
-306 IEKIALPFIKITY
+306 IKKIALPFIKITY
-319 DAVSKEETTLIYKFF
+319 DIVSKEETTLIYKFF
-334 VKIAKIL
+334 VEIAKIL
-341 ERIQKSSLVRIDG
+341 ERIQKSNLVRIDG
-354 KIVLYFFGLSNPVFL
+354 KIVLYFFGHNNNPVFL

-413 NVEDQKYFSYLFKG
+413 SVEDQKYFSYLFKG
-427 IPSVKSMD
+427 IPSIKSMD
-435 DVYDTQYYG
+435 DVYDIQYAG
-444 FYPIDDIT
+444 FYPIDVIT
-452 DFKIDSRIWNLN
+452 DFKIDSRIWDLN
-464 EAIPGYLWFL
+464 EAIPTYLWFL

-488 KKLRGI
+488 KKLCGI

-544 GNMIFDEDESTLKDT
+544 GNMVFNEDEITLKDT
-559 DFAERFKREGL
+559 NFAERFKREVL

>member
-62 FIENGQLKLVDRIHS
+62 FIENEQLRLVNGIHS
-77 YMIWAEKTKYS
+77 YTIYNEKAKYS
-88 FDKKLEAYIWFVE
+88 FDKKLEAYIWFAE
-101 RANEYFQ
+101 KANEYFQ
-108 ELKNEGAKIR
+108 ELKSEGAKIH
-118 LLKLPILHIRLNDV
+118 LLKLPILHIRLDDIS
-132 NQNNVDEVIKIDKF
+132 QNNIDEVIKIDEF
-146 LKLVDT
+146 LKLVDI
-152 KKEESYRYNYF
+152 KKKDSIEYNYF
-163 SALMIFLKNG
+163 GALMILLKNG
-173 NDLKSF
+173 NDLKTF
-179 SPFTQDKNNNQ
+179 VPFTQDKNNKQ
-190 KSFRTEL
+190 KAFRAEL
-197 KDKTGIDLDDLII
+197 KDKTGIDLDELII
-210 NEAFSFDDNDIDDID
+210 NENFNFDDNDIDD
-225 DEFANSVSN
+225 EFAKSVSN

-239 TYLKLLGDINSTGYY
+239 TYLKLLGDINSTEYY
-254 TLKDSFTVIEK
+254 ILKDSFTVIEK
-265 NLYTEYDYLDVYSK
+265 GLYTEYDYLDVYSK
-279 EEAWKESLDAIVW
+279 EEGWKESLDAIVW
-292 YLENFVQYALSNKS
+292 YLENFVQCALSNKS
-306 IEKIALPFIKITY
+306 IKKIALPFIKITY
-319 DAVSKEETTLIYKFF
+319 DIVSKEETTLIYKFF
-334 VKIAKIL
+334 VEIAKIL
-341 ERIQKSSLVRIDG
+341 ERIQKSNLVRIDG
-354 KIVLYFFGLSNPVFL
+354 KIVLYFFGHNNNPIFL
-369 EHYSLREKTNIDVV
+369 ENYSLRERTNIDVV

-396 FDFDSEEDSN
+396 FDFEDEEDSS
-406 IDSSFAK
+406 IDDSFAK
-413 NVEDQKYFSYLFKG
+413 SVEGQKYFSYLFNG
-427 IPSVKSMD
+427 LRFIKSMD
-435 DVYDTQYYG
+435 DVYDIQYNG

-464 EAIPGYLWFL
+464 EAIPAYLWFL
-474 KKFVEKFKELKRID
+474 KKFVEKFKELKKIY
-488 KKLRGI
+488 KNLQGI

-544 GNMIFDEDESTLKDT
+544 GNMVFNEDEITLKDT
-559 DFAERFKREGL
+559 NFAERFKREVL

>member
-1 MKLKNQYID
+1 MELNDQYID
-10 EAFTFAEEDIDQE
+10 EAFTFDEEDIDKE
-23 FEDNVKEI
+23 FKDNVKELSI
-31 STYIT
+31 YVR
-36 MMEPVLYCLDIPE
+36 MMEPILYCFDIPE

-62 FIENGQLKLVDRIHS
+62 FIENGQLKLVNEIHS
-77 YMIWAEKTKYS
+77 YMIYAEKTKYS

-108 ELKNEGAKIR
+108 ELKNEGTKIH
-118 LLKLPILHIRLNDV
+118 LLKLPILHIRLDDV

-163 SALMIFLKNG
+163 SALIIFLKNG
-173 NDLKSF
+173 NDLKAF
-179 SPFTQDKNNNQ
+179 SHFIQDKNNNQ

-197 KDKTGIDLDDLII
+197 KNKTGIDLDDLII
-210 NEAFSFDDNDIDDID
+210 NEAFSFDDNDID

-265 NLYTEYDYLDVYSK
+265 SLYTEYDYLDVYSK

-306 IEKIALPFIKITY
+306 IKKIALPFIKITY
-319 DAVSKEETTLIYKFF
+319 DTVSKEETTLIYKFF

-341 ERIQKSSLVRIDG
+341 ERIQKSNLVRIDG
-354 KIVLYFFGLSNPVFL
+354 KIVLYFFGHNNNPIFL
-369 EHYSLREKTNIDVV
+369 EHYSLREKLILMLFSIFNIR
-383 FNLQY
+383 
-388 KENILNEA
+388 KNILNEA

-413 NVEDQKYFSYLFKG
+413 SVEDQKYFSYLFKG
-427 IPSVKSMD
+427 IPSIKSMD
-435 DVYDTQYYG
+435 DVYDIQYAG
-444 FYPIDDIT
+444 FYPIDVIT
-452 DFKIDSRIWNLN
+452 DFKIDSRIWDLN
-464 EAIPGYLWFL
+464 ETIPTYLWFL

-488 KKLRGI
+488 KKLCGI

-544 GNMIFDEDESTLKDT
+544 GNMVFNEDEITLKDT
-559 DFAERFKREGL
+559 NFAERFKREVL
-570 YYQMKH
+570 YYQMKY

>member
-36 MMEPVLYCLDIPE
+36 MMEPILYCLDNPE
-49 FEWKKYRRFQDLF
+49 FEWKKYRRVQDLF
-62 FIENGQLKLVDRIHS
+62 FIENGRLRLVNGIHS
-77 YMIWAEKTKYS
+77 YMIYAEKTKYS
-88 FDKKLEAYIWFVE
+88 FDKKLEAYIWFAE

-108 ELKNEGAKIR
+108 ELKNEGAKIHF
-118 LLKLPILHIRLNDV
+118 LQLPILHIRLDNV

-152 KKEESYRYNYF
+152 KKEESYGYNYF
-163 SALMIFLKNG
+163 SALIILLKNG
-173 NDLKSF
+173 NDLKTFSSF
-179 SPFTQDKNNNQ
+179 IQDKNNIQ

-197 KDKTGIDLDDLII
+197 KNKTGIDLDELII
-210 NEAFSFDDNDIDDID
+210 NEAFSFDDNDID

-265 NLYTEYDYLDVYSK
+265 SLYTEYDYLDVYSK

-306 IEKIALPFIKITY
+306 IKKIAFPFIKITY
-319 DAVSKEETTLIYKFF
+319 DTVSKEETTLIYKFF

-341 ERIQKSSLVRIDG
+341 ERIQKSNLVRIDG
-354 KIVLYFFGLSNPVFL
+354 KIVLYFFGHNNNPIFL
-369 EHYSLREKTNIDVV
+369 ENYSLRERTNIDVV

-396 FDFDSEEDSN
+396 FDFEDEEDSS
-406 IDSSFAK
+406 IDDSFAK
-413 NVEDQKYFSYLFKG
+413 SVEGQKYFSYLFNG
-427 IPSVKSMD
+427 LRFIKSMD
-435 DVYDTQYYG
+435 DVYDIQYNG

-464 EAIPGYLWFL
+464 EAIPAYLWFL
-474 KKFVEKFKELKRID
+474 KKFVEKFKELKKIY
-488 KKLRGI
+488 KNLQGI

-508 NLIEKFCKEFNNI
+508 DLIEKFCKEFNNI

-544 GNMIFDEDESTLKDT
+544 GNMVFNEDEITLKDT
-559 DFAERFKREGL
+559 NFAERFKREVL

>member
-62 FIENGQLKLVDRIHS
+62 FIENEQLRLVNGIHS
-77 YMIWAEKTKYS
+77 YTIYNEKAKYS
-88 FDKKLEAYIWFVE
+88 FDKKLEAYIWFAE
-101 RANEYFQ
+101 KANEYFQ
-108 ELKNEGAKIR
+108 KLKSEGAKIH
-118 LLKLPILHIRLNDV
+118 LLKLPILHIRLDDIS
-132 NQNNVDEVIKIDKF
+132 QNNIDEVIKIDEF
-146 LKLVDT
+146 LKLVDI
-152 KKEESYRYNYF
+152 KKKDSIEYNYF
-163 SALMIFLKNG
+163 GALMILLKNG
-173 NDLKSF
+173 NDLKTF
-179 SPFTQDKNNNQ
+179 VPFTQDKNNKQ
-190 KSFRTEL
+190 KAFRAEL
-197 KDKTGIDLDDLII
+197 KDKTGIDLDELII
-210 NEAFSFDDNDIDDID
+210 NEAFSFDDNDID

-265 NLYTEYDYLDVYSK
+265 GLYTEYDYLDVYSK
-279 EEAWKESLDAIVW
+279 EEGWKESLDAIVW
-292 YLENFVQYALSNKS
+292 YLENFVQCALSNKS
-306 IEKIALPFIKITY
+306 IKKIALPFIKITY
-319 DAVSKEETTLIYKFF
+319 DIVSKEETTLIYKFF
-334 VKIAKIL
+334 VEIAKIL
-341 ERIQKSSLVRIDG
+341 ERIQKSNLVRIDG
-354 KIVLYFFGLSNPVFL
+354 KIVLYFFGHNNNPIFL
-369 EHYSLREKTNIDVV
+369 ENYSLRERTNIDVV

-413 NVEDQKYFSYLFKG
+413 SVEGQKYFSYLFNG
-427 IPSVKSMD
+427 LRFIKSMD
-435 DVYDTQYYG
+435 DVYDIQYNG
-444 FYPIDDIT
+444 FYPIDVIT
-452 DFKIDSRIWNLN
+452 DFKIDSRIWDLN
-464 EAIPGYLWFL
+464 EAIPTYLWFL

-488 KKLRGI
+488 KKLCDI

-544 GNMIFDEDESTLKDT
+544 GNMVFNEDEITLKDT
-559 DFAERFKREGL
+559 NFAERFKREVL
-570 YYQMKH
+570 YYQTKH

>member
-62 FIENGQLKLVDRIHS
+62 FIENGWLRLVNGIHS
-77 YMIWAEKTKYS
+77 YTIYNEKAKYS
-88 FDKKLEAYIWFVE
+88 FDKKLEAYIWFAE
-101 RANEYFQ
+101 KANEYFQ
-108 ELKNEGAKIR
+108 ELKSEGAKIH
-118 LLKLPILHIRLNDV
+118 LLKLPILHIRLDDIS
-132 NQNNVDEVIKIDKF
+132 QNNIDEVIKIDEF
-146 LKLVDT
+146 LKLVDI
-152 KKEESYRYNYF
+152 KKKDSIEYNYF
-163 SALMIFLKNG
+163 GALMILLKNG
-173 NDLKSF
+173 NDLKTF
-179 SPFTQDKNNNQ
+179 VPFTQDKNNKQ
-190 KSFRTEL
+190 KAFRAEL
-197 KDKTGIDLDDLII
+197 KDKTGIDLDELII
-210 NEAFSFDDNDIDDID
+210 NENFNFDDNDIDD
-225 DEFANSVSN
+225 EFAKSVSN

-265 NLYTEYDYLDVYSK
+265 SLYTEYDYLDVYSK

-306 IEKIALPFIKITY
+306 IKKIALPFIKITY
-319 DAVSKEETTLIYKFF
+319 DTVSKEETTLIYKFF

-341 ERIQKSSLVRIDG
+341 ERIQKSNLVRIDG
-354 KIVLYFFGLSNPVFL
+354 KIVLYFFGHNNNPIFL
-369 EHYSLREKTNIDVV
+369 ENYSLRERTNIDVV

-396 FDFDSEEDSN
+396 FDFEDEEDSS
-406 IDSSFAK
+406 IDDSFAK
-413 NVEDQKYFSYLFKG
+413 SVEGQKYFSYLFNG
-427 IPSVKSMD
+427 LRFIKSMD
-435 DVYDTQYYG
+435 DVYDIQYNG

-464 EAIPGYLWFL
+464 EAIPAYLWFL
-474 KKFVEKFKELKRID
+474 KKFVEKFKELKKIY
-488 KKLRGI
+488 KNLQGI
-494 AFPNTIFFVKPNEF
+494 AFPNTIFFVKPDEF
-508 NLIEKFCKEFNNI
+508 DLIEKFCKEFNNI
-521 ILDLKRSFV
+521 ILDLKKRFF
-530 GVDLYFNLNVYDKE
+530 GVDLYFNLKVYDKE
-544 GNMIFDEDESTLKDT
+544 GSMILNEDESTLKDT
-559 DFAERFKREGL
+559 DFAERFKREVL

>member
-62 FIENGQLKLVDRIHS
+62 FIENEQLRLVNGIHS
-77 YMIWAEKTKYS
+77 YTIYNEKAKYS
-88 FDKKLEAYIWFVE
+88 FDKKLEAYIWFAE
-101 RANEYFQ
+101 KANEYFQ
-108 ELKNEGAKIR
+108 ELKSEGAKIH
-118 LLKLPILHIRLNDV
+118 LLKLPILHIRLDDIS
-132 NQNNVDEVIKIDKF
+132 QNNIDEVIKIDEF
-146 LKLVDT
+146 LKLVDI
-152 KKEESYRYNYF
+152 KKKDSIEYNYF
-163 SALMIFLKNG
+163 GALMILLKNG
-173 NDLKSF
+173 NDLKTF
-179 SPFTQDKNNNQ
+179 VPFTQDKNNKQ
-190 KSFRTEL
+190 KAFRAEL
-197 KDKTGIDLDDLII
+197 KDKTGIDLVELII
-210 NEAFSFDDNDIDDID
+210 NENFNFDDNDIDD
-225 DEFANSVSN
+225 EFAKSVSN

-265 NLYTEYDYLDVYSK
+265 SLYTEYDYLDVYSK

-306 IEKIALPFIKITY
+306 IKKIALPFIKITY
-319 DAVSKEETTLIYKFF
+319 DTVSKEETTLIYKFF

-341 ERIQKSSLVRIDG
+341 ERIQKSNLVRIDG
-354 KIVLYFFGLSNPVFL
+354 KIVLYFFGHNNNPIFL
-369 EHYSLREKTNIDVV
+369 ENYSLRERTNIDVV

-396 FDFDSEEDSN
+396 FDFEDEEDSS
-406 IDSSFAK
+406 IDDSFAK
-413 NVEDQKYFSYLFKG
+413 SVEGQKYFSYLFNG
-427 IPSVKSMD
+427 LRFIKSMD
-435 DVYDTQYYG
+435 DVYDIQYNG

-464 EAIPGYLWFL
+464 EAIPAYLWFL
-474 KKFVEKFKELKRID
+474 KKFVEKFKELKKIY
-488 KKLRGI
+488 KNLQGI
-494 AFPNTIFFVKPNEF
+494 AFPNTIFFVKPDEF
-508 NLIEKFCKEFNNI
+508 DLIEKFCKEFNNI
-521 ILDLKRSFV
+521 ILDLKKRFF
-530 GVDLYFNLNVYDKE
+530 GVDLYFNLKVYDKE
-544 GNMIFDEDESTLKDT
+544 GSMILNEDESTLKDT
-559 DFAERFKREGL
+559 DFAERFKREVL

>member
-62 FIENGQLKLVDRIHS
+62 FIENEQLRLVNGIHS
-77 YMIWAEKTKYS
+77 YTIYNEKAKYS
-88 FDKKLEAYIWFVE
+88 FDKKLEAYIWFAE
-101 RANEYFQ
+101 KANEYFQ
-108 ELKNEGAKIR
+108 ELKSEGAKIH
-118 LLKLPILHIRLNDV
+118 LLKLPILHIRLDDIS
-132 NQNNVDEVIKIDKF
+132 QNNIDEVIKIDEF
-146 LKLVDT
+146 LKLVDI
-152 KKEESYRYNYF
+152 KKKDSIEYNYF
-163 SALMIFLKNG
+163 GALMILLKNG
-173 NDLKSF
+173 NDLKTF
-179 SPFTQDKNNNQ
+179 VPFTQDKNNKQ
-190 KSFRTEL
+190 KAFRAEL
-197 KDKTGIDLDDLII
+197 KDKTGIDLDELII
-210 NEAFSFDDNDIDDID
+210 NEAFSFDDNDID

-265 NLYTEYDYLDVYSK
+265 GLYTEYDYLDVYSK
-279 EEAWKESLDAIVW
+279 EEGWKESLDAIVW
-292 YLENFVQYALSNKS
+292 YLENFVQCALSNKS
-306 IEKIALPFIKITY
+306 IKKIALPFIKITY
-319 DAVSKEETTLIYKFF
+319 DIVSKEETTLIYKFF
-334 VKIAKIL
+334 VEIAKIL
-341 ERIQKSSLVRIDG
+341 ERIQKSNLVRIDG
-354 KIVLYFFGLSNPVFL
+354 KIVLYFFGHNNNPIFL
-369 EHYSLREKTNIDVV
+369 ENYSLRERTNIDVV

-413 NVEDQKYFSYLFKG
+413 SVEGQKYFSYLFKG

-559 DFAERFKREGL
+559 DFAERFKREVL

>member
-1 MKLKNQYID
+1 MELNDQYID
-10 EAFTFAEEDIDQE
+10 EAFTFDGEDIDKE
-23 FEDNVKEI
+23 FKDNVKELSI
-31 STYIT
+31 YVR
-36 MMEPVLYCLDIPE
+36 MMEPILYCLNIPE

-62 FIENGQLKLVDRIHS
+62 FIENGWLRLVNGIHS
-77 YMIWAEKTKYS
+77 YMIYAEKTKYS

-118 LLKLPILHIRLNDV
+118 LLELPILHIRLDDIS
-132 NQNNVDEVIKIDKF
+132 QNNIDEVIKIDEF
-146 LKLVDT
+146 LKLVDI
-152 KKEESYRYNYF
+152 KKKDSIEYNYF
-163 SALMIFLKNG
+163 GALMILLKNG
-173 NDLKSF
+173 NDLKTF
-179 SPFTQDKNNNQ
+179 VPFTQDKNNKQ
-190 KSFRTEL
+190 KAFRAEL
-197 KDKTGIDLDDLII
+197 KDKTGIDLDELII
-210 NEAFSFDDNDIDDID
+210 NENFNFDDNDID

-265 NLYTEYDYLDVYSK
+265 SLYTEYDYLDVYSK

-306 IEKIALPFIKITY
+306 IKKIALPFIKITY
-319 DAVSKEETTLIYKFF
+319 DTVSKEETTLIYKFF

-341 ERIQKSSLVRIDG
+341 ERIQKSNLVRIDG
-354 KIVLYFFGLSNPVFL
+354 KIVLYFFGHNNNPIFL
-369 EHYSLREKTNIDVV
+369 ENYSLRERTNIDVV

-396 FDFDSEEDSN
+396 FDFEDEEDSS
-406 IDSSFAK
+406 IDDSFAK
-413 NVEDQKYFSYLFKG
+413 SVEGQKYFSYLFNG
-427 IPSVKSMD
+427 LRFIKSMD
-435 DVYDTQYYG
+435 DVYDIQYNG

-464 EAIPGYLWFL
+464 EAIPTYLWFL

-488 KKLRGI
+488 KKLCGI

-544 GNMIFDEDESTLKDT
+544 GNMVFNEDEITLKDT
-559 DFAERFKREGL
+559 NFAERFKREVL

>member
-1 MKLKNQYID
+1 MELNDQYIG
-10 EAFTFAEEDIDQE
+10 EAFTFDGEDIDKE
-23 FEDNVKEI
+23 FKDNVKELSI
-31 STYIT
+31 YVR
-36 MMEPVLYCLDIPE
+36 MMEPILYCLDIPE

-62 FIENGQLKLVDRIHS
+62 FIENGQLRLVNRIHS
-77 YMIWAEKTKYS
+77 YIIYAEKTKYS

-152 KKEESYRYNYF
+152 KNRYNYF

-179 SPFTQDKNNNQ
+179 SPFIQDKNNNQ

-210 NEAFSFDDNDIDDID
+210 NEAFSFDDNDID

-265 NLYTEYDYLDVYSK
+265 SLYTEYDYLDVYSK

-292 YLENFVQYALSNKS
+292 YLENFVQCALSNKS
-306 IEKIALPFIKITY
+306 IKKIALPFIKITY
-319 DAVSKEETTLIYKFF
+319 DIVSKEETTLIYKFF
-334 VKIAKIL
+334 VEIAKIL
-341 ERIQKSSLVRIDG
+341 ERIQKSNLVRIDG
-354 KIVLYFFGLSNPVFL
+354 KIVLYFFGHNNNPIFL
-369 EHYSLREKTNIDVV
+369 ENYSLRERTNIDVV

-396 FDFDSEEDSN
+396 FDFEDEEDSS
-406 IDSSFAK
+406 IDDSFAK
-413 NVEDQKYFSYLFKG
+413 SVEGQKYFSYLFNG
-427 IPSVKSMD
+427 LRFIKSMD
-435 DVYDTQYYG
+435 DVYDIQYNG

-464 EAIPGYLWFL
+464 EAIPAYLWFL
-474 KKFVEKFKELKRID
+474 KKFVEKFKELKKIY
-488 KKLRGI
+488 KNLQGI
-494 AFPNTIFFVKPNEF
+494 AFPNTIFFVKPDEF
-508 NLIEKFCKEFNNI
+508 DLIEKFCKEFNNI
-521 ILDLKRSFV
+521 ILDLKKRFF
-530 GVDLYFNLNVYDKE
+530 GVDLYFNLKVYDKE
-544 GNMIFDEDESTLKDT
+544 GSMILNEDESTLKDT
-559 DFAERFKREGL
+559 DFAERFKREVL

>member
-62 FIENGQLKLVDRIHS
+62 FIENGQLKLVNRIHS
-77 YMIWAEKTKYS
+77 YIIYAEKTKYS

-118 LLKLPILHIRLNDV
+118 LLKLPILHIRLDDV

-146 LKLVDT
+146 LKLVDI
-152 KKEESYRYNYF
+152 KKKDSIEYNYF

-179 SPFTQDKNNNQ
+179 VPFTQDKNNNQ

-210 NEAFSFDDNDIDDID
+210 NEAFSFDDNDIDD
-225 DEFANSVSN
+225 EFANSVSN

-265 NLYTEYDYLDVYSK
+265 SLYTEYDYLDVYSK

-319 DAVSKEETTLIYKFF
+319 DIVSKEETTLIYKFF
-334 VKIAKIL
+334 VEIAKIL
-341 ERIQKSSLVRIDG
+341 ERIQKSNLVRIDG
-354 KIVLYFFGLSNPVFL
+354 KIVLYFFGHNNNPIFL
-369 EHYSLREKTNIDVV
+369 ENYSLRERTNIDVV

-388 KENILNEA
+388 KEDILNEA
-396 FDFDSEEDSN
+396 FDFEDEEDSS
-406 IDSSFAK
+406 IDDSFAK
-413 NVEDQKYFSYLFKG
+413 SVEGQKYFSYLFNG
-427 IPSVKSMD
+427 LRFIKSMD
-435 DVYDTQYYG
+435 DVYDIQYNG

-464 EAIPGYLWFL
+464 EAIPAYLWFL
-474 KKFVEKFKELKRID
+474 KKFVEKFKELKKIY
-488 KKLRGI
+488 KNLQGI
-494 AFPNTIFFVKPNEF
+494 AFPNTIFFVKPDEF
-508 NLIEKFCKEFNNI
+508 DLIEKFCKEFNNI
-521 ILDLKRSFV
+521 ILDLKKRFF
-530 GVDLYFNLNVYDKE
+530 GVDLYFNLKVYDKE
-544 GNMIFDEDESTLKDT
+544 GSMILNEDESTLKDT
-559 DFAERFKREGL
+559 DFAERFKREVL

>member
-1 MKLKNQYID
+1 MELNDQYID
-10 EAFTFAEEDIDQE
+10 EAFTFDEKDIDKE
-23 FEDNVKEI
+23 FKDNVKELSI
-31 STYIT
+31 YVR
-36 MMEPVLYCLDIPE
+36 MMEPILYCLDIPE

-62 FIENGQLKLVDRIHS
+62 FIENGQLRLVNGIHS
-77 YMIWAEKTKYS
+77 YMIYAEKTKYS

-118 LLKLPILHIRLNDV
+118 LLKLPILHIRLDDV

-163 SALMIFLKNG
+163 SALIILLKNG
-173 NDLKSF
+173 NDLKTF
-179 SPFTQDKNNNQ
+179 SPFIQDKNNNQ

-197 KDKTGIDLDDLII
+197 KNKTGIDL
-210 NEAFSFDDNDIDDID
+210 D

-254 TLKDSFTVIEK
+254 ILKDSFTVIEK
-265 NLYTEYDYLDVYSK
+265 GLYTEYDYLDVYSK
-279 EEAWKESLDAIVW
+279 EEGWKESLDAIVW
-292 YLENFVQYALSNKS
+292 YLENFVQCALSNKS
-306 IEKIALPFIKITY
+306 IKKIALPFIKITY
-319 DAVSKEETTLIYKFF
+319 DIVSKEETTLIYKFF
-334 VKIAKIL
+334 VEIAKIL
-341 ERIQKSSLVRIDG
+341 ERIQKSNLVRIDG
-354 KIVLYFFGLSNPVFL
+354 KIVLYFFGHNNNPVFL

-413 NVEDQKYFSYLFKG
+413 SVEDQKYFSYLFKG
-427 IPSVKSMD
+427 IPSIKSMD
-435 DVYDTQYYG
+435 DVYDIQYAG
-444 FYPIDDIT
+444 FYPIDVIT
-452 DFKIDSRIWNLN
+452 DFKIDSRIWDLN
-464 EAIPGYLWFL
+464 EAIPTYLWFL

-488 KKLRGI
+488 KKLCGI

-544 GNMIFDEDESTLKDT
+544 GNMVFNEDEITLKDT
-559 DFAERFKREGL
+559 NFAERFKREVL

>member
-62 FIENGQLKLVDRIHS
+62 FIENGWLRLVNGIHS
-77 YMIWAEKTKYS
+77 YMIYAEKTKYS

-118 LLKLPILHIRLNDV
+118 LLELPILLIRLDDIS
-132 NQNNVDEVIKIDKF
+132 QNNIDEVIKIDEF
-146 LKLVDT
+146 LKLVDI
-152 KKEESYRYNYF
+152 KKKDSIEYNYF
-163 SALMIFLKNG
+163 GALMILLKNG
-173 NDLKSF
+173 NDLKTF
-179 SPFTQDKNNNQ
+179 VPFTQDKNNKQ
-190 KSFRTEL
+190 KAFRAKL
-197 KDKTGIDLDDLII
+197 KDKTGIDLDELII
-210 NEAFSFDDNDIDDID
+210 NENFNFDDNDIDD
-225 DEFANSVSN
+225 EFAKSVSN

-265 NLYTEYDYLDVYSK
+265 SLYTEYDYLDVYSK

-306 IEKIALPFIKITY
+306 IKKIALPFIKITY
-319 DAVSKEETTLIYKFF
+319 DTVSKEETTLIYKFF

-341 ERIQKSSLVRIDG
+341 ERIQKSNLVRIDG
-354 KIVLYFFGLSNPVFL
+354 KIVLYFFGHNNNPIFL
-369 EHYSLREKTNIDVV
+369 ENYSLRERTNIDVV

-396 FDFDSEEDSN
+396 FDFEDEEDSS
-406 IDSSFAK
+406 IDDSFAK
-413 NVEDQKYFSYLFKG
+413 SVEGQKYFSYLFNG
-427 IPSVKSMD
+427 LRFIKSMD
-435 DVYDTQYYG
+435 DVYDIQYNG

-464 EAIPGYLWFL
+464 EAIPAYLWFL
-474 KKFVEKFKELKRID
+474 KKFVEKFKELKKIY
-488 KKLRGI
+488 KNLQGI

-544 GNMIFDEDESTLKDT
+544 GNMVFNEDEITLKDT
-559 DFAERFKREGL
+559 NFAERFKREVL

>member
-62 FIENGQLKLVDRIHS
+62 FIENEQLRLVNGIHS
-77 YMIWAEKTKYS
+77 YTIYNEKAKYS
-88 FDKKLEAYIWFVE
+88 FDKKLEAYIWFAE
-101 RANEYFQ
+101 KANEYFQ
-108 ELKNEGAKIR
+108 ELKSEGAKIH
-118 LLKLPILHIRLNDV
+118 LLKLPILHIRLDDIS
-132 NQNNVDEVIKIDKF
+132 QNNIDEVIKIDEF
-146 LKLVDT
+146 LKLVDI
-152 KKEESYRYNYF
+152 KKKDSIEYNYF
-163 SALMIFLKNG
+163 GALMILLKNG
-173 NDLKSF
+173 NDLKTF
-179 SPFTQDKNNNQ
+179 VPFTQDKNNKQ
-190 KSFRTEL
+190 KAFRAEL
-197 KDKTGIDLDDLII
+197 KDKTGIDLDELII
-210 NEAFSFDDNDIDDID
+210 NEAFSFDDNDID

-265 NLYTEYDYLDVYSK
+265 GLYTEYDYLDVYSK
-279 EEAWKESLDAIVW
+279 EEGWKESLDAIVW
-292 YLENFVQYALSNKS
+292 YLENFVQCALSNKS
-306 IEKIALPFIKITY
+306 IKKIALPFIKITY
-319 DAVSKEETTLIYKFF
+319 DIVSKEETTLIYKFF
-334 VKIAKIL
+334 VEIAKIL
-341 ERIQKSSLVRIDG
+341 ERIQKSNLVRIDG
-354 KIVLYFFGLSNPVFL
+354 KIVLYFFGHNNNPIFL
-369 EHYSLREKTNIDVV
+369 ENYSLRERTNIDVV

-396 FDFDSEEDSN
+396 FDFDNEEDSN

-413 NVEDQKYFSYLFKG
+413 SVEGQKYFSYLFNG
-427 IPSVKSMD
+427 LRFIKSMD
-435 DVYDTQYYG
+435 DVYDIQYNG

-464 EAIPGYLWFL
+464 EAIPAYLWFL
-474 KKFVEKFKELKRID
+474 KKFVEKFKELKKIY
-488 KKLRGI
+488 KNLQGI
-494 AFPNTIFFVKPNEF
+494 AFPNTIFFVKPDEF
-508 NLIEKFCKEFNNI
+508 DLIEKFCKEFNNI
-521 ILDLKRSFV
+521 ILDLKKRFF
-530 GVDLYFNLNVYDKE
+530 GVDLYFNLKVYDKE
-544 GNMIFDEDESTLKDT
+544 GSMILNEDESTLKDT
-559 DFAERFKREGL
+559 DFAERFKREVL

>member
-36 MMEPVLYCLDIPE
+36 MMEPILYCLDNPE
-49 FEWKKYRRFQDLF
+49 FEWKKYRRVQDLF
-62 FIENGQLKLVDRIHS
+62 FIENGRLRLVNGIHS
-77 YMIWAEKTKYS
+77 YMIYAEKTKYS
-88 FDKKLEAYIWFVE
+88 FDKKLEAYIWFAE

-108 ELKNEGAKIR
+108 ELKNEGAKIHF
-118 LLKLPILHIRLNDV
+118 LQLPILHIRLDNV

-152 KKEESYRYNYF
+152 KKEESYGYNYF
-163 SALMIFLKNG
+163 SALIILLKNG
-173 NDLKSF
+173 NDLKTFSSF
-179 SPFTQDKNNNQ
+179 IQDKNNIQ

-197 KDKTGIDLDDLII
+197 KNKTGIDLDDLII
-210 NEAFSFDDNDIDDID
+210 NEAFSFDDNDID

-265 NLYTEYDYLDVYSK
+265 SLYTEYDYLDVYSK

-306 IEKIALPFIKITY
+306 IKKIALPFIKITY
-319 DAVSKEETTLIYKFF
+319 DTVSKEETTLIYKFF

-341 ERIQKSSLVRIDG
+341 ERIQKSNLVRIDG
-354 KIVLYFFGLSNPVFL
+354 KIVLYFFGPNNNPVFL

-413 NVEDQKYFSYLFKG
+413 SVEDQKYFSYLFKG
-427 IPSVKSMD
+427 IPSIKSID
-435 DVYDTQYYG
+435 DVYDIQYAG
-444 FYPIDDIT
+444 FYPIDVIT
-452 DFKIDSRIWNLN
+452 DFKIDSRIWDLN
-464 EAIPGYLWFL
+464 EAIPTYLWFL

-488 KKLRGI
+488 KKLYGI

-544 GNMIFDEDESTLKDT
+544 GNMVFNEDEITLKDT
-559 DFAERFKREGL
+559 NFAERFKREVL
-570 YYQMKH
+570 YYQTKH